1 MLRKGEWYGHIEVKS
16 YKFKFLGKL
25 TIQCSIKI
33 WFEERSRVWAS
44 SPQFAFPQFI
54 SLDMNSNFV
63 YLFACRYR
71 PHVRESVKEYDM
83 HIEIKSYKLKLLE
96 NLIIKQQL
104 GDSSANS
111 SMEHAN
117 NGYSW
122 TLFVFLMASLLID
135 LNEKTKH
142 MVWHSKY

>member
-1 MLRKGEWYGHIEVKS
+1 
-16 YKFKFLGKL
+16 
-25 TIQCSIKI
+25 
-33 WFEERSRVWAS
+33 
-44 SPQFAFPQFI
+44 
-54 SLDMNSNFV
+54 
-63 YLFACRYR
+63 
-71 PHVRESVKEYDM
+71 M